1 VSRSPLPVFTTRPR
15 LLVLWSQ
22 RLAGEALCSAL
33 RLSGFDVSEPNP
45 GQRDAFEAVGERRPD
60 MIILDI
66 DQPTEVWNSTVLPV
80 LEAFSSVKVLAVT
93 GRTDSLAPRSAAAA
107 GLQGCLR
114 KDSPLSQVVEAIE
127 AAMHGDTIFPRRSPA
142 HVQRDPTATD
152 EERLGALL
160 AMQITPRE
168 RDVLELLTEGTPM
181 DEIAGRLS
189 ITRNT
194 VRTYLNSVFT
204 KLQVHTR
211 YQAVAAA
218 VRYGVVRASGQM
230 RR

>member
-1 VSRSPLPVFTTRPR
+1 MSRSPRPGLTTRPK

-22 RLAGEALCSAL
+22 RLEGEALCSAL
-33 RLSGFDVSEPNP
+33 QISGFDVSDADPE
-45 GQRDAFEAVGERRPD
+45 GMDAFKAVGEHRPD
-60 MIILDI
+60 LIILDI
-66 DQPTEVWNSTVLPV
+66 DQPTEVWNSRVLPV
-80 LEAFSSVKVLAVT
+80 LEAFPSVKVLAVT
-93 GRTDSLAPRSAAAA
+93 ARTDSSASRSAAAA

-114 KDSPLSQVVEAIE
+114 KDAALSQVVGSIE
-127 AAMHGDTIFPRRSPA
+127 AAMLGQRIFPSHPPGHA
-142 HVQRDPTATD
+142 QRDPAATD

-160 AMQITPRE
+160 ALQITPRE

-218 VRYGVVRASGQM
+218 VRYGVVRTSGQI

>member
-1 VSRSPLPVFTTRPR
+1 VSRSPRPHPTACPK

-33 RLSGFDVSEPNP
+33 RMSGFDASALNP
-45 GQRDAFEAVGERRPD
+45 EKTDPFETVGEERPD
-60 MIILDI
+60 LIILDI
-66 DQPTEVWNSTVLPV
+66 DQPTNVWNSRVLPV
-80 LEAFSSVKVLAVT
+80 LEAFPNVKVLAVT
-93 GRTDSLAPRSAAAA
+93 ARTDSLAARSAAAA
-107 GLQGCLR
+107 GLQGCLP
-114 KDSPLSQVVEAIE
+114 KDAALSQVVRSIE
-127 AAMHGDTIFPRRSPA
+127 AAMSGQTIFPARPRTS
-142 HVQRDPTATD
+142 VQRDPRMTD
-152 EERLGALL
+152 EERFGTLL

-168 RDVLELLTEGTPM
+168 RDVLQLLTEGKPM
-181 DEIAGRLS
+181 DEIAGRLL

-218 VRYGVVRASGQM
+218 VRYGVVRASGL